1 MNPQA
6 DARRDLPSIDSVMR
20 QADVAALVGSFSR
33 EALTRLARRAVDGVR
48 ALAIATPPSADD
60 SDGRRGRLFADAVTA
75 TLAGA
80 AAISRPSPRRVI
92 NATGVVLHTNL
103 GRAPLSPEATAAV
116 AEVAAG
122 YADVELELGTGTR
135 GSRHVHLARPI
146 IEALETTCPAL
157 DGSGLDAIAVNN
169 CAGAI
174 LLVLAELARGR
185 EVIVSRGHLVEIGGG
200 FRVPDVMRQ
209 GGARLVEVGTTNRTR
224 LADYA
229 DAVTSDTAVIL
240 TVHPSNF
247 RIVGFTESVAM
258 ADLAVL
264 GADRGIPVVDDIGSG
279 CLLDTAAFGIGGA
292 MREPRPSE
300 SLVAGASVVTFS
312 GDKLLGGPQSGVIV
326 GASHLVDRIRRHPL
340 ARALRLDKLG
350 MAALGATLAH
360 YRRGDAPHSIPIW
373 RMIGAAQAELAARAD
388 ALATLLRRSGTACD
402 VSPGFSAVGGGSM
415 PGVTLPTTLVRV
427 KGGVPAEILARW
439 LRRAPGGGVPVI
451 CRIEDGSVVLDPR
464 TVPPGDDILV
474 AEAVASAVGAS
485 RRAEPSRSD

>member
-6 DARRDLPSIDSVMR
+6 DARRDLPSIDSVLR
-20 QADVAALVGSFSR
+20 QPDVAALVGGFSR
-33 EALTRLARRAVDGVR
+33 EALTILARRAVEGVR
-48 ALAIATPPSADD
+48 ELATATPARGDEL
-60 SDGRRGRLFADAVTA
+60 DGRRARLFADAVTA

-103 GRAPLSPEATAAV
+103 GRAPLSLEAAAAV
-116 AEVAAG
+116 AHVAAG
-122 YADVELELGTGTR
+122 YADVELELDTGNR
-135 GSRHVHLARPI
+135 GGRHAHLARPI
-146 IEALETTCPAL
+146 IEALEATCPAL
-157 DGSGLDAIAVNN
+157 DVSGLDAIAVNN

-209 GGARLVEVGTTNRTR
+209 GGVRLVEVGTTNRTR

-229 DAVTSDTAVIL
+229 HAVTSETAVIL

-247 RIVGFTESVAM
+247 RILGFTESVAIE
-258 ADLAVL
+258 DLAAL

-279 CLLDTAAFGIGGA
+279 CLLDTATFGIGGA
-292 MREPRPSE
+292 TREPRPSE
-300 SLVAGASVVTFS
+300 SLAAGASVVTFS
-312 GDKLLGGPQSGVIV
+312 GDKLLGGPQAGVIV

-360 YRRGDAPHSIPIW
+360 YRRGDAPHSIPVW
-373 RMIGAAQAELAARAD
+373 RMIGAPQAELVARAE
-388 ALATLLRRSGTACD
+388 AWATIIRRSGTACD
-402 VSPGFSAVGGGSM
+402 ASPGLSAVGGGSM
-415 PGVTLPTTLVRV
+415 PGVTLPTTVVRV
-427 KGGVPAEILARW
+427 KGRVPAEALARG
-439 LRRAPGGGVPVI
+439 LRQAPWGGVPVI
-451 CRIEDGSVVLDPR
+451 CRIEEGSVVLDPR
-464 TVPPGDDILV
+464 TVSPGDDIPV
-474 AEAVASAVGAS
+474 ADAIASAAGAL
-485 RRAEPSRSD
+485 RRAET